1 MLRWGEHLQCNAL
14 ALPRGIPLP
23 PHFVYFLFI
32 TEKATAA
39 PTTTASPTIAT
50 NLPPT
55 DASPFPVPVEGLGTA
70 PKDISLEISSLEGAF
85 AGDGLAEG

>member
-32 TEKATAA
+32 TEKATA
-39 PTTTASPTIAT
+39 
-50 NLPPT
+50 
-55 DASPFPVPVEGLGTA
+55 SPFPVPVEGLGTA